1 MAAAAA
7 RYALTYV
14 MTAIAL
20 QSLMRRLL
28 KQQRARKANPMF
40 PAIAAK

>member
-28 KQQRARKANPMF
+28 QQRARKAKPMF